1 MNDREL
7 YETAERNRE
16 MYRQQR
22 LRKEEFERKSKSGSN
37 GKRTG
42 KKKKITMNDFKHK
55 VKNVTIG
62 LLLVTTISQA
72 AIVSDQFENITED
85 YKERLSVGNV
95 GNEIHETYIADNTYR
110 VNNNEDF
117 AYDWDGI
124 KNDQSDILE
133 KYPAEVVYATD
144 KQAKYTDIDQV
155 TQHLT
160 EYDSYDEL
168 MKAEGHKDFEDVQ
181 ESIHDN
187 KEEILK
193 MIEEDKQETNTSE
206 SGLFR

>member
-16 MYRQQR
+16 RIRQER
-22 LRKEEFERKSKSGSN
+22 LRREEFERKSKSGSN

-55 VKNVTIG
+55 VKNVTIAI
-62 LLLVTTISQA
+62 LLVTTLSQA
-72 AIVSDQFENITED
+72 AVVSDQFENIKED
-85 YKERLSVGNV
+85 YQERLSVSQV
-95 GNEIHETYIADNTYR
+95 SKEIKDNYIADNTYR

-124 KNDQSDILE
+124 KNDQADILE
-133 KYPAEVVYATD
+133 KYPAEIVYATD
-144 KQAKYTDIDQV
+144 KEARFTDLDKT
-155 TQHLT
+155 TQELT

-168 MKAEGHKDFEDVQ
+168 LEETNHKDIEDVQ

-187 KEEILK
+187 KDELLK
-193 MIEEDKQETNTSE
+193 MIEEDNQPTNTNK

>member
-7 YETAERNRE
+7 YERAEKNRE
-16 MYRQQR
+16 RYRQER

-55 VKNVTIG
+55 VKNVTIAV
-62 LLLVTTISQA
+62 LLVSTIGQGVILHDQIDNIKNDYQERMSVTEVSQE
-72 AIVSDQFENITED
+72 VKRN
-85 YKERLSVGNV
+85 
-95 GNEIHETYIADNTYR
+95 YIADNTYR

-124 KNDQSDILE
+124 KNDQEDILE

-144 KQAKYTDIDQV
+144 KEAKYTNIDEV
-155 TQHLT
+155 TQELT
-160 EYDSYDEL
+160 EYNSYDEL
-168 MKAEGHKDFEDVQ
+168 MKAEGYKDLEDVQ

-187 KEEILK
+187 KDEILQ
-193 MIEEDKQETNTSE
+193 MIEEDNPKTNKE
-206 SGLFR
+206 NKGIFR

>member
-16 MYRQQR
+16 RIRQER
-22 LRKEEFERKSKSGSN
+22 LRREEFERKSKSGSN

-187 KEEILK
+187 KEDILK